1 MYIISS
7 YDTHMISY
15 VYMIYIYMYVYV
27 FFYIYVV
34 AFQLFSDTVLGPN
47 ACCEQPPG
55 VPHPPMYQ
63 YRPRVY
69 ISNTLCAKKW
79 ATDPNITWKSNM
91 HPLPKNLTLK
101 SLNQMKEREREI
113 KESHKAFN
121 ISISIFHGCSQEGA
135 RKRNSSRDRRGAA
148 KAAAAAATVAS
159 ARRKSAPP
167 AETGGRGV
175 MLWGAGRGIKIIMV
189 LWDNH
194 EGFIMSV
201 WNQA

>member
-1 MYIISS
+1 MF
-7 YDTHMISY
+7 
-15 VYMIYIYMYVYV
+15 MYVYV

-101 SLNQMKEREREI
+101 SLNQMKERERE
-113 KESHKAFN
+113 KSKNPTKH
-121 ISISIFHGCSQEGA
+121 STYQSQSSMDVL
-135 RKRNSSRDRRGAA
+135 RKVPGNATA
-148 KAAAAAATVAS
+148 PETVAAPRKPPRPLQRWRLRGES
-159 ARRKSAPP
+159 RRRRRRP
-167 AETGGRGV
+167 EVGGSCFGV
-175 MLWGAGRGIKIIMV
+175 Q
-189 LWDNH
+189 D
-194 EGFIMSV
+194 EG
-201 WNQA
+201 

>member
-1 MYIISS
+1 MYVTCILLAHTILICI
-7 YDTHMISY
+7 YD
-15 VYMIYIYMYVYV
+15 IYIYVCMYTYSSMSMLL
-27 FFYIYVV
+27 
-34 AFQLFSDTVLGPN
+34 LFSFFPIFDPN

-148 KAAAAAATVAS
+148 KAAAAAATAAS

-167 AETGGRGV
+167 AETGGRGHA
-175 MLWGAGRGIKIIMV
+175 LGCRTRDKNHNGIM
-189 LWDNH
+189 
-194 EGFIMSV
+194 G
-201 WNQA
+201 